1 MLRENTHSLATGCR
15 IGDYFYMNAFIAIM
29 LLLAGIGLLDKILGG
44 RWGLSKE
51 LDKGLLLMGPMAL
64 SIIGIYC
71 IGITAVQANAQSI
84 AALAQNLPF
93 DASVLIGSI
102 LATDLGGYV
111 ISKNVAATP
120 LIGLFSGAIVA
131 STLGCAVSFQ
141 LPVSLATIPKEEV
154 SHMMNGLLLGIIT
167 IPAGLL
173 AGGMML
179 GLSLREL
186 VLNIAPV
193 ALLCLVLALAFVK
206 ATKVTTRVM
215 SIVGYSIRAASFV
228 MFAIVISGLFV
239 PAWRIVD
246 MTLVNEILII
256 LAKMT
261 AVVCG
266 SMVLSRLAILY
277 CRRPLEWISGKLD
290 INEKSVMGL
299 LLSLTT
305 SLSMLPLFSQM
316 DRRGKAMN
324 AAFTVS
330 GAYVLGGQLAFV
342 ASVEGPDVVSIYMI
356 SKLAG
361 GVCALIA
368 AAIFTPA
375 EEGCEEKILELN

>member
-1 MLRENTHSLATGCR
+1 
-15 IGDYFYMNAFIAIM
+15 MNIFIAVM
-29 LLLAGIGLLDKILGG
+29 LMLAGLGLLDKIQCGK
-44 RWGLSKE
+44 WGICE
-51 LDKGLLLMGPMAL
+51 EFDKGLALMGPMAL
-64 SIIGIYC
+64 SIVGVYC

-84 AALAQNLPF
+84 ADLAESLPF

-102 LATDLGGYV
+102 LATDLGGYA
-111 ISKNVAATP
+111 ISKNVASTP
-120 LIGLFSGAIVA
+120 LLGLFSGVIVA
-131 STLGCAVSFQ
+131 SSLGCAVSFQ

-154 SHMMNGLLLGIIT
+154 DPMMNGLLLGIIT
-167 IPAGLL
+167 IPFGLL
-173 AGGMML
+173 AGGIML
-179 GLSLREL
+179 GLTVSEL
-186 VLNIAPV
+186 AVNIAPV
-193 ALLCLVLALAFVK
+193 ALLCFLLALAFVK
-206 ATKVTTRVM
+206 AAKATMMVM
-215 SIVGYSIRAASFV
+215 SFVGYSIRAVSFV
-228 MFAIVISGLFV
+228 MFAAVIAGLFV
-239 PAWRIVD
+239 PAWRIAD
-246 MTLVNEILII
+246 MALISEILVI

-266 SMVLSRLAILY
+266 SMVLSRLAIMY
-277 CRRPLEWISGKLD
+277 CKRPIGWMSRKLD

-330 GAYVLGGQLAFV
+330 GAYVLGGQLAFIS
-342 ASVEGPDVVSIYMI
+342 SVEGPDVVSIYMI

-368 AAIFTPA
+368 AALFTSS
-375 EEGCEEKILELN
+375 EYECEEKIFGLN